1 MKGETKYDL
10 FKSTSTYFLTPFLPP
25 SNKSMINISFYLN
38 SQKLDKNGQSPVY
51 MLLTYNGLRIRKAV
65 KNIKV
70 NKSLWNEKK
79 GRVKPAK
86 DDSLKIHES
95 FNSKLE
101 SLEEALHK
109 INKVSL
115 RYEVPLT
122 KEYIL
127 TRLENPESIELTGRN
142 FFTIMDEYISSL
154 RGSRAERTLKGVT
167 TVQNFLKAFQNETK
181 YSISFG
187 SIDLRFFEELRS
199 YAFENREIA
208 NNYLLKIIMV
218 LKAFMN
224 WAAEREYHS
233 TTAYKKF
240 KVQEVEREVIYLT
253 LDELNTLF
261 NYKFDSKRLSHVRD
275 IYCFSCYTGLR
286 FSDVISLND
295 SHIQDGHVVK
305 TIQKTGQVNSKIP
318 LTKQAKSIIEKYS
331 DTIHYPLPKISN
343 QKFNTYIKECCEEA
357 GIDTPTPIVRFSGGK
372 RLETIHPKHELI
384 TSHTARKTF
393 VTNSLILGMKEMV
406 VRNIT
411 GHKKEESFRK
421 YVKIAE
427 DVKAKEMDS
436 TWNTLM

>member
-1 MKGETKYDL
+1 
-10 FKSTSTYFLTPFLPP
+10 
-25 SNKSMINISFYLN
+25 MINISFYLN
-38 SQKLDKNGQSPVY
+38 SQKIDKNGQSPVY
-51 MLLTYNGLRIRKAV
+51 MLLTYNGQRIRKAV
-65 KNIKV
+65 KNIKIS
-70 NKSLWNEKK
+70 KTSWNDKK
-79 GRVKPAK
+79 GRIKPSK
-86 DDSLKIHES
+86 DDALRIHES
-95 FNSKLE
+95 LNSKLE
-101 SLEEALHK
+101 SLEEAVHK

-115 RYEVPLT
+115 RYEIPLT
-122 KEYIL
+122 KDYIL

-142 FFTIMDEYISSL
+142 FFTIMDEYINSL

-167 TVQNFLKAFQNETK
+167 TVKNFLKAFQNQTK

-199 YAFENREIA
+199 YAFEERGIA

-224 WAAEREYHS
+224 WASEREYHS

-253 LDELNTLF
+253 LDELKALF
-261 NYKFDSKRLSHVRD
+261 NYEFDSKRLSHVRD
-275 IYCFSCYTGLR
+275 LYSFSCYTGLR
-286 FSDVISLND
+286 FSDAISLNE
-295 SHIQDGHVVK
+295 SHIQDGHIVK
-305 TIQKTGQVNSKIP
+305 TIKKTGQVNSKIP
-318 LTKQAKSIIEKYS
+318 LTKQAKIIIERYK

-343 QKFNTYIKECCEEA
+343 QKFNSYIKECCKIV
-357 GIDTPTPIVRFSGGK
+357 GINAPTSIVRFSGGK
-372 RLETIHPKHELI
+372 RIETIHPKYELI

-411 GHKKEESFRK
+411 GHKKEESFKK

-427 DVKAKEMDS
+427 DVKAKEMES
-436 TWNTLM
+436 TWDQI

>member
-1 MKGETKYDL
+1 
-10 FKSTSTYFLTPFLPP
+10 
-25 SNKSMINISFYLN
+25 MINISFYLN
-38 SQKLDKNGQSPVY
+38 TQKIDKNGQSPVY
-51 MLLTYNGLRIRKAV
+51 MLLTYKGQRIRKAV
-65 KNIKV
+65 KNVKV
-70 NKSLWNEKK
+70 SPGLWNDKK

-86 DDSLKIHES
+86 DDALRIHES

-101 SLEEALHK
+101 SLEEAAHK

-115 RYEVPLT
+115 RYEIPLT

-142 FFTIMDEYISSL
+142 FFTVFQEYISTLS
-154 RGSRAERTLKGVT
+154 GHRAKRTLTGIT
-167 TVQNFLKAFQNETK
+167 TVMNFLKAFQNETK
-181 YSISFG
+181 YSISFA

-199 YAFENREIA
+199 YAFEKRGIA
-208 NNYLLKIIMV
+208 NNYFLKIIMV

-233 TTAYKKF
+233 TVAYKKF

-253 LDELNTLF
+253 INELTDLF

-286 FSDVISLND
+286 FSDVISLNE
-295 SHIQDGHVVK
+295 SHIQDGYVVK
-305 TIQKTGQVNSKIP
+305 TIVKTGQVNNKIP
-318 LTKQAKSIIEKYS
+318 LNKQAKAILDKYR

-343 QKFNTYIKECCEEA
+343 QKFNSYIKECCEKV
-357 GIDTPTPIVRFSGGK
+357 GIDTPISIVRFSGGK
-372 RLETIHPKHELI
+372 RVETTHPKYELI

-393 VTNSLILGMKEMV
+393 VTNSLILGMKEMI

-411 GHKKEESFRK
+411 GHKKEESFKK
-421 YVKIAE
+421 YVKVAE
-427 DVKAKEMDS
+427 DVKRKEMES
-436 TWNTLM
+436 TWDSI